1 MTLSNCGKC
10 PLAIESN
17 KYLKLIKWQNSLENM
32 TKKSY
37 SSILTMGFA
46 TITLMALVTSIFLL
60 FETTEGDSSSS
71 AFATSQSQQQ
81 TQQPPQQDNG
91 TIEIAAGGGNH
102 FAPLTTYAPDRV
114 EVKVGQ
120 AVNWYNPTEVGEP
133 HTVTF
138 VMDNSTM
145 AGVVSP
151 LFVSNTT
158 TFSSSPPNS
167 NNEPIVLPG
176 PNGTNTIIALN
187 ARTFN
192 PVVIDSS
199 DNVKFMNPNAN
210 YTMDG
215 TEKYINSGWFLPKGM
230 EQQFPGAGN
239 TFTMT
244 FEKPGKYN
252 YICILHPWMT
262 GSITVR

>member
-1 MTLSNCGKC
+1 MT
-10 PLAIESN
+10 N
-17 KYLKLIKWQNSLENM
+17 KPYL
-32 TKKSY
+32 
-37 SSILTMGFA
+37 SILTMGFA
-46 TITLMALVTSIFLL
+46 TITMTVLISSLFLI
-60 FETTEGDSSSS
+60 FETTGGDSSSS

-81 TQQPPQQDNG
+81 TQQQQSNE
-91 TIEIAAGGGNH
+91 TMQIAAGGGDYS
-102 FAPLTTYAPDRV
+102 APFTVYVPDNAEV
-114 EVKVGQ
+114 EVGQ
-120 AVNWYNPTEVGEP
+120 AVNWYNPTDVGEP

-158 TFSSSPPNS
+158 TFANSPPNS
-167 NNEPIVLPG
+167 NNEPVVLPG
-176 PNGTNTIIALN
+176 PNGTNTLIALN

-192 PVVIDSS
+192 PVAIDSS
-199 DNVKFMNPNAN
+199 GNVEFMNPNAN

-215 TEKYINSGWFLPKGM
+215 TEKYVNSGWFLPKGM

-239 TFTMT
+239 TFTIT
-244 FEKPGKYN
+244 FEKPGTYN

>member
-1 MTLSNCGKC
+1 
-10 PLAIESN
+10 
-17 KYLKLIKWQNSLENM
+17 
-32 TKKSY
+32 
-37 SSILTMGFA
+37 MGFA
-46 TITLMALVTSIFLL
+46 TITMTVLISSLFLL
-60 FETTEGDSSSS
+60 FETTGGDSSSS

-81 TQQPPQQDNG
+81 TQQQQGNE
-91 TIEIAAGGGNH
+91 TMQIAAGGGDYS
-102 FAPLTTYAPDRV
+102 APFTVYVPDNA

-120 AVNWYNPTEVGEP
+120 AVNWYNPTDVGEP

-158 TFSSSPPNS
+158 TFASSPPNS

-176 PNGTNTIIALN
+176 PNGTNTLIALN

-192 PVVIDSS
+192 PVAIDSS
-199 DNVKFMNPNAN
+199 GNVEFMSPNAN

-215 TEKYINSGWFLPKGM
+215 TEKYVNSGWFLPKGM

-239 TFTMT
+239 TFTIT
-244 FEKPGKYN
+244 FEKPGTYN

>member
-1 MTLSNCGKC
+1 MKLQEGIAVALRLQPPSH
-10 PLAIESN
+10 SN
-17 KYLKLIKWQNSLENM
+17 KHNN
-32 TKKSY
+32 
-37 SSILTMGFA
+37 
-46 TITLMALVTSIFLL
+46 
-60 FETTEGDSSSS
+60 TTTG
-71 AFATSQSQQQ
+71 QR
-81 TQQPPQQDNG
+81 NY
-91 TIEIAAGGGNH
+91 EIAAGGGNH
-102 FAPLTTYAPDRV
+102 SAPFTTYAPDNV

-158 TFSSSPPNS
+158 TFASSPPNS

-199 DNVKFMNPNAN
+199 
-210 YTMDG
+210 G
-215 TEKYINSGWFLPKGM
+215 
-230 EQQFPGAGN
+230 
-239 TFTMT
+239 
-244 FEKPGKYN
+244 
-252 YICILHPWMT
+252 
-262 GSITVR
+262 